1 MKKRTPPAPVDA
13 FDRFIDVEA
22 LRFVPSPRHPR
33 RLARIVVAFFVA
45 LVLALV
51 FAPWQQ
57 SAAGTGRVVA
67 FAPVERQQTIEAPIE
82 GRIVKFHV
90 REGSVVKAGDPIVD
104 ISDNDPE
111 ILTRL
116 HQERDAVSARIDA
129 ANARAASIESR
140 IEQLQASRDSAIRAA
155 TRRVEMAERRTTAA
169 KRSVE
174 AAEAAHKTA
183 ELNEERV
190 RSLSA
195 QGLRSARDF
204 ELAELDEV
212 RAKTELERARAAL
225 DSAQAEE
232 QALENDQLKISTDGA
247 AAIDDARASR
257 ATAIAEA
264 ANGAA
269 EIARLDVRLA
279 RQETQAV
286 KAPRDGVV
294 LRLVVPS
301 GAQMV
306 KAGDPLAVLV
316 PDAETR
322 AVELWIDGNDIPLI
336 AEGETVRIQFEGWPA
351 VQFTGWPSVAVGT
364 FGGRVALV
372 DATDDGSG
380 RFRVLVIPDAN
391 EPWPSGRYLRQGT
404 QANGWVLLGRVSL
417 GYELWRRFNGFPASM
432 TAPPDAAKKETKK

>member
-1 MKKRTPPAPVDA
+1 MTKTDPLA
-13 FDRFIDVEA
+13 RFVDVEA
-22 LRFVPSPRHPR
+22 VRLVPAPRHVR
-33 RLARIVVAFFVA
+33 SLARIVLAFFVTLA
-45 LVLALV
+45 LVLV

-57 SAAGTGRVVA
+57 SAAGSGRVIA
-67 FAPVERQQTIEAPIE
+67 FAPVERQQVVEAPIE
-82 GRIVKFHV
+82 GRIVQFHV
-90 REGSVVKAGDPIVD
+90 REGSVVKAGDPLVD

-116 HQERDAVSARIDA
+116 KQERDAVSARIDA
-129 ANARAASIESR
+129 ANLRATSIESR
-140 IEQLQASRDSAIRAA
+140 IDQLQASRDSAIKAA
-155 TRRVEMAERRTTAA
+155 TRRVQMAQQRVAAAQRAVDAATASH
-169 KRSVE
+169 R
-174 AAEAAHKTA
+174 TA

-190 RSLSA
+190 RSLQS
-195 QGLRSARDF
+195 QGLRSTRDF

-212 RAKTELERARAAL
+212 RAKTELDRATAALESARA
-225 DSAQAEE
+225 E
-232 QALENDQLKISTDGA
+232 QLALESDQLKVSTDGS
-247 AAIDDARASR
+247 AAIDDARATR
-257 ATAIAEA
+257 ASAIAEA

-269 EIARLDVRLA
+269 ELARIDVRLA

-286 KAPRDGVV
+286 KAPRDGII

-306 KAGDPLAVLV
+306 KAGDPLAILV
-316 PDAETR
+316 PDTETR

-336 AEGETVRIQFEGWPA
+336 TEGETVRLQFEGWPA

-364 FGGRVALV
+364 FGGKVALV

-380 RFRVLVIPDAN
+380 KFRVLVVADAN

-432 TAPPDAAKKETKK
+432 SAPPDAAAAKGGKAK